1 MEFLKENYLIIILF
15 LWGIPSAFFRNN
27 FRKTIYKTNDWKINI
42 KPVFLKELKGL
53 FFNIYPD
60 NFLYIK
66 QRNLYRFYLFI
77 YLILFII
84 YLMN

>member
-15 LWGIPSAFFRNN
+15 LWGIPSTFFRNN
-27 FRKTIYKTNDWKINI
+27 FRKIIYKTNDLKINI

-60 NFLYIK
+60 NSLYIK
-66 QRNLYRFYLFI
+66 QRNLYRFYLFV

-84 YLMN
+84 YLMK